1 MSENVTEPDEQMSDP
16 TPVEVH
22 EYAVLEKFDG
32 EGTDPANLVERIHI
46 ENGEIIKHE
55 TWENGELLSSQDVK
69 EVT

>member
-1 MSENVTEPDEQMSDP
+1 MSETVNETDDQMADP

-22 EYAVLEKFDG
+22 EYVVLEKFEG
-32 EGTDPANLVERIHI
+32 EETTQEALIERIHI